1 MSMTTSPTPTGPR
14 RPFQRYSGQFRAQ
27 VIEAYRQSSDTI
39 SAVARAHGIKPDL
52 LQRWISDAGVRD
64 EHGTDGA
71 GAAQSTCMASAEM
84 HGTTTFLPIAI
95 EAGPSRSATSICIE
109 LNIAGTQ
116 VTVHWPVDASS
127 SAAWLREVLR

>member
-1 MSMTTSPTPTGPR
+1 MSMTTSPTSTGPR

-27 VIEAYRQSSDTI
+27 VIEAYCQSSDTI

-71 GAAQSTCMASAEM
+71 AQSTCMASAEM
-84 HGTTTFLPIAI
+84 HGATTFLPIAI
-95 EAGPSRSATSICIE
+95 EAGPSRCAPNICIE
-109 LNIAGTQ
+109 LNIAGTP
-116 VTVHWPVDASS
+116 VTVHWPVDAASS
-127 SAAWLREVLR
+127 CAAWLREVLR

>member
-1 MSMTTSPTPTGPR
+1 MTTSPTSTGPR

-27 VIEAYRQSSDTI
+27 VIEAYCQSSDTI

-71 GAAQSTCMASAEM
+71 AQSTCMASAEM
-84 HGTTTFLPIAI
+84 HGATTFLPIAI
-95 EAGPSRSATSICIE
+95 EAGPSRCAPSICIE
-109 LNIAGTQ
+109 LNIAGTP
-116 VTVHWPVDASS
+116 VTVHWPLDAASS